1 MKLNKA
7 HFRNNPFWDSIKEQL
22 LCNIDNC
29 RIRNDSDKLTYE
41 ATQELRGRIAA
52 FKAVLALEEKAPE

>member
-29 RIRNDSDKLTYE
+29 RKYNDNDTLSHE
-41 ATQELRGRIAA
+41 ATQVLRGKIAA